1 MAWIDFFLKVQNFPL
16 NGIAVCKGLLKRLFP
31 STVRILFTCLTIL
44 QSTTESIDGKSQS
57 TRSVGSTTTT
67 SQSRK
72 TTDGSESTT
81 TGREKAQHES
91 HILPCHFII
100 NTNTLFFVPFNI
112 SNIFVI
118 ALIK

>member
-1 MAWIDFFLKVQNFPL
+1 MFDNIKFN
-16 NGIAVCKGLLKRLFP
+16 
-31 STVRILFTCLTIL
+31 IL
-44 QSTTESIDGKSQS
+44 QLTTESIDGQSQS

-81 TGREKAQHES
+81 TGREKAQYES

-100 NTNTLFFVPFNI
+100 NTNTLFFVP
-112 SNIFVI
+112 NIFVI